1 MNFTLANLTTNE
13 RYKLL
18 IGTIV
23 PRPIAWISSLNANGS
38 VNLAPFSA
46 FNYMGSDPALIAVSP
61 AEGKQTLDNIRR
73 EKEFVVNIV
82 NVALLEAMNL
92 TATDFP
98 VGTSELEI
106 AALTAVPSLHIKAP
120 RVASSPAQMECKL
133 HSILEIGKNRI
144 VIAEVLELH
153 VADALIDTTKMYIDS
168 SGLDALGRMGGAGG
182 YSTTRDALTLGRIPY
197 DLWLAQQKP

>member
-1 MNFTLANLTTNE
+1 MNFTLADLSTNE

-18 IGTIV
+18 ISTIV
-23 PRPIAWISSLNANGS
+23 PRPIAWISSLNTNGS

-46 FNYMGSDPALIAVSP
+46 FNYMGSDPAIIAVSP

-82 NVALLEAMNL
+82 TVDLLKAMNL

-98 VGTSELEI
+98 IGISELEI
-106 AALTAVPSLHIKAP
+106 AGLSALPSVHMKAP
-120 RVASSPAQMECKL
+120 RVAQSPVQMECKL
-133 HSILEIGKNRI
+133 HTILEIGRNRV

-153 VADALIDTTKMYIDS
+153 IADKLIDSKKFYVDS

-182 YSTTRDALTLGRIPY
+182 YSTTRDSLTQTRLTY
-197 DLWLAQQKP
+197 EAWQELQK